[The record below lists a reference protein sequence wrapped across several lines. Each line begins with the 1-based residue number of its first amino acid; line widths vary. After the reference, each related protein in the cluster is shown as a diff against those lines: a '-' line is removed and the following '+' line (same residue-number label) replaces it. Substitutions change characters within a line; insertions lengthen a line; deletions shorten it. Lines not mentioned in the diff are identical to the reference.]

1 MADKRG
7 RDRGNSVPR
16 EEEVETKIPKIV
28 GSGGYPDYEKKLQKD
43 NAKANELLQSV
54 KQHLD
59 LVKADIQS
67 IVNKKSMVDDPDV
80 AIFIAKL
87 RKVKKTKYNNDAL
100 LLFKA
105 IDSDENG
112 TIEKGEILNFLRTIN
127 FSIDEDELAS
137 FELLFNFIDDNNDN
151 VISSD
156 EFVSAITTADEAK
169 QSLYKRLT
177 DKNIEIYSVASVDN
191 LKILE
196 DLKEMFSEKKQYLNL
211 HKFKLRNEIVNL
223 DLTNSATS
231 FTTQH
236 IAMLNKFVEL
246 PADELYVEIEFADW
260 CKSFLTKVFKLKS
273 NISDIDSFLLDF
285 FTNKYDEMIDK
296 HTHLSFTGKK

>member
-16 EEEVETKIPKIV
+16 EEEVETKIPKI
-28 GSGGYPDYEKKLQKD
+28 GSGGFPDYEKKLQKD

-105 IDSDENG
+105 IDTDGNG
-112 TIEKGEILNFLRTIN
+112 TIEKGEILNFLRSIN

-260 CKSFLTKVFKLKS
+260 CKSFLTKVWKLKS

>member
-16 EEEVETKIPKIV
+16 EEEVETKIPKI
-28 GSGGYPDYEKKLQKD
+28 GSGGFPDYEKKLQKD

-105 IDSDENG
+105 IDTDGNG
-112 TIEKGEILNFLRTIN
+112 TIEKGEILNFLRSIN